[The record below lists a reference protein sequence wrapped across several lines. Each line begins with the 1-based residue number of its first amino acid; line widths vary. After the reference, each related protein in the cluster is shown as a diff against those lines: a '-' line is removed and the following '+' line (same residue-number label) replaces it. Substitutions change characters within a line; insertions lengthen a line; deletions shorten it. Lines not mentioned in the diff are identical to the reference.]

1 MLSPFRS
8 ARAAFVDPNYSITLK
23 RRTDVTLER
32 LVFEMTNVT
41 TQLKL
46 TSIFLFQSCFQYSL
60 LGSIRA

>member
-1 MLSPFRS
+1 M
-8 ARAAFVDPNYSITLK
+8 DPNYSITLK

-46 TSIFLFQSCFQYSL
+46 T
-60 LGSIRA
+60 LGSIVRAYNTPTDDDSHEILSALDRTTNTSH